1 MPALIDLRSD
11 TVTKPSP
18 EMRRAMAEAEV
29 GDDVLG
35 DDPTVTALEERAAE
49 LLGKE
54 AALFVSSGTQ
64 GNLVSQLAHLGR
76 NDETIAG
83 LNSHINVDEASGHA
97 VIVRTTINPI
107 LEQIDGSLALDQVR
121 AAIRP
126 DDVHYAR
133 TGMLAIENTHA
144 LSMGQPL
151 SLEYTRAAGDLAHA
165 HGIPL
170 HVDGARFFNA
180 AVAHGVSPSALAAPA
195 DSLTFCL
202 SKSLACPVGSVIVGT
217 KDFIFRA
224 RRARKMVGGGMRQV
238 GILAAAGVI
247 ALQNGP
253 AGSIERL
260 AEDHA
265 NARHLADA
273 MADMPGIY
281 SAGYIAQPGD
291 GPFDPGRV
299 RTNFVLFRV
308 HRDRGAFLDAV
319 AARGVILV
327 GYPFGMIRAV
337 THYGVGRDHIETA
350 IRAIQAGLRDTS
362 PRSAQPDE
370 PDAAAPATAVTAGR
384 PRVVT
389 AH

>member
-1 MPALIDLRSD
+1 
-11 TVTKPSP
+11 
-18 EMRRAMAEAEV
+18 MAEAEV

-35 DDPTVTALEERAAE
+35 DDPTVIAIEERAAE

-54 AALFVSSGTQ
+54 AAIFVTSGTQ
-64 GNLVSQLAHLGR
+64 GNLVSQLAHLRR

-97 VIVRTTINPI
+97 VIVRTTIYPI
-107 LEQIDGSLALDQVR
+107 LEQPDGSLDLGEVR

-126 DDVHYAR
+126 DDVHYPA
-133 TGMLAIENTHA
+133 TGMLAIENTQA

-151 SLEYTRAAGDLAHA
+151 SLEYTQAAGDLAHE
-165 HGIPL
+165 HGFPL
-170 HVDGARFFNA
+170 HIDGARFFNA
-180 AVAHGVSPSALAAPA
+180 AVSLGVSPRALAAPA

-202 SKSLACPVGSVIVGT
+202 SKSLSCPIGSLIVGDR
-217 KDFIFRA
+217 DFIFRA

-238 GILAAAGVI
+238 GILAAAGLI
-247 ALQNGP
+247 ALQDGP
-253 AGSIERL
+253 AGMIDRL

-265 NARHLADA
+265 NAKRLAEA
-273 MADMPGIY
+273 MAEMPGIY
-281 SAGYIAQPGD
+281 AAGYIAQPGD

-299 RTNFVLFRV
+299 RTNFILFRV
-308 HRDRGAFLDAV
+308 KRDRAAFIEAV
-319 AARGVILV
+319 AHRGVMLV

-337 THYGVGRDHIETA
+337 THYGVTADDVETA

-362 PRSAQPDE
+362 PQSTRSDDDGLGATE
-370 PDAAAPATAVTAGR
+370 PAEGVLAGR